1 MALGIRYNSPVVLT
15 YALICTIIYFVNQS
29 MLGALSPFVS
39 LGSNFDAGNSL
50 HYFNLVSYIVGHASL
65 EHLMGNMTFIL
76 LLGPI
81 IEEKYGSVNLFI
93 MIILT
98 AIVTAFLNISLFS
111 TGLWGASGIVFMFIM
126 LVSFTNVKEGQIP
139 LTFILVAMMFI
150 GKEIIQSM
158 ESDGVSQFAHIL
170 GGVVGSFF
178 GFTGL
183 FNKREPEQQVLVAPI
198 ENKENV
204 TEYKDPWK

>member
-1 MALGIRYNSPVVLT
+1 MAFGIRYNSPVVLT
-15 YALICTIIYFVNQS
+15 YALICTVVFFVNQS
-29 MLGALSPFVS
+29 TLEALSPFVS
-39 LGSNFDAGNSL
+39 LGPSFNAANPL

-98 AIVTAFLNISLFS
+98 AIITAFLNISLFS

-139 LTFILVAMMFI
+139 LTFILVAMLFV
-150 GKEIIQSM
+150 GKEVLQSM
-158 ESDGVSQFAHIL
+158 NSDQVSQFAHIL

-183 FNKREPEQQVLVAPI
+183 FNKRQPEPQLPEQPI
-198 ENKENV
+198 DNEMTNV
-204 TEYKDPWK
+204 DDPWK

>member
-15 YALICTIIYFVNQS
+15 YALICTIVYFANTS
-29 MLGALSPFVS
+29 MLNALSPFVS
-39 LGSNFDAGNSL
+39 LGPSFNAGNPL

-98 AIVTAFLNISLFS
+98 AIITAFLNISLFS

-139 LTFILVAMMFI
+139 LTFILVAMLFV
-150 GKEIIQSM
+150 GKEVLQSM
-158 ESDGVSQFAHIL
+158 GTDQVSQFAHIL

-178 GFTGL
+178 GFTGI
-183 FNKREPEQQVLVAPI
+183 FNKRQPTPQMPEQPI
-198 ENKENV
+198 DNEFTNV
-204 TEYKDPWK
+204 DDPWK

>member
-15 YALICTIIYFVNQS
+15 YALICTVVFFANQS
-29 MLGALSPFVS
+29 MLNALSPFVS
-39 LGSNFDAGNSL
+39 LGPSFNAANPL

-98 AIVTAFLNISLFS
+98 AVVTAFLNISLFS

-139 LTFILVAMMFI
+139 LTFILVALLFV
-150 GKEIIQSM
+150 GKEVLQSM
-158 ESDGVSQFAHIL
+158 GSDQVSQFAHIL
-170 GGVVGSFF
+170 GGIVGSFF
-178 GFTGL
+178 GFTGM
-183 FNKREPEQQVLVAPI
+183 FNKRAPEPVIVEQPI
-198 ENKENV
+198 DNDINDLN
-204 TEYKDPWK
+204 DPWK